1 MNRMKKLLLLALL
14 TISITSVSAQ
24 KWYQYGFKIGTSFPV
39 ERQYSFD
46 GDYLSGLRNVDFGI
60 FFRAGKYVYGEIG
73 FGYTFYKC
81 DFDLMLSDTSA
92 LYRDERVT
100 LHHLQIPVK
109 VVGNVPL
116 SKSVT
121 FLPYAGIIYQPIV
134 KVKDNNIGFSMLN
147 LTTNP
152 VLFTTGFDLKFGPIV
167 LGINYRYSLQKFFQN
182 KDGKHPQYINIC
194 AGVQL

>member
-1 MNRMKKLLLLALL
+1 MKKYLLLALL
-14 TISITSVSAQ
+14 AISTATVSAQ

-39 ERQYSFD
+39 ERQYSLD
-46 GDYLSGLRNVDFGI
+46 GDYLSGLRNADFGI

-73 FGYTFYKC
+73 FGYVFYKG
-81 DFDLMLSDTSA
+81 DFDYMISDTSA

-109 VVGNVPL
+109 VVGNLPL

-121 FLPYAGIIYQPIV
+121 FLPYAGIIYQPLV
-134 KVKDNNIGFSMLN
+134 KVKDNNIGFSMQN

-167 LGINYRYSLQKFFQN
+167 LGINYRYSCQKFFQN
-182 KDGKHPQYINIC
+182 KEGKHPQYINIC

>member
-1 MNRMKKLLLLALL
+1 MKKVLLLALL
-14 TISITSVSAQ
+14 ATSIASVSAQ
-24 KWYQYGFKIGTSFPV
+24 KWYQYGLKIGTSFPV
-39 ERQYSFD
+39 ERQYSFA
-46 GDYLSGLRNVDFGI
+46 GDYLSGLRNAEFVG

-81 DFDLMLSDTSA
+81 DFDFMLSDTLA
-92 LYRDERVT
+92 LYRDERVRM
-100 LHHLQIPVK
+100 HHLQIPVK

-121 FLPYAGIIYQPIV
+121 FLPYAGIIYQPLV
-134 KVKDNNIGFSMLN
+134 KVKDNNIGFSMRN

-167 LGINYRYSLQKFFQN
+167 LGINYRYSCQKFFQN
-182 KDGKHPQYINIC
+182 KEGKHPQYINIC
-194 AGVQL
+194 AGFQL